1 MTIDKSLVEIFLF
14 FFQLFCRTTS
24 GARPRN
30 FDHNNTISDFMKRR
44 IFLKQSGLALSGSTL
59 LSVSGMPNI
68 IIPKAKD
75 KLGIALMGLGYYSRD
90 VLAPALQLT
99 QQSVLTG
106 IITGTPE
113 KAVEWKAKYHLADK
127 NIYNY
132 TNFDEIA
139 NNPDIDV
146 VYVVL
151 PPSMH
156 AEYTIRAAEAGKHVY
171 CEKPMAMTVEECQAM
186 IDACN
191 KNKVKLSIG
200 YRMHHEP
207 NTRDLMQMAKSKPY
221 GKITHVH
228 AEAGYRENRTTHWKQ
243 QKKMGGGCMLDM
255 GVYPLNAL
263 RYATGMEPIAVTA
276 KASTTRPEIYHE
288 VAETMHFDLEFPG
301 GLMTKGITS
310 FGQSMGLL
318 QVDAEKGWIKMQ
330 PMQAYNGVKGVTSDG
345 KALNKTINNQQARQ
359 MDDDS
364 MAILQKKAMMV
375 PGEEG
380 LKDIRVVEAILKSA
394 EEGKRVTIE

>member
-1 MTIDKSLVEIFLF
+1 
-14 FFQLFCRTTS
+14 
-24 GARPRN
+24 
-30 FDHNNTISDFMKRR
+30 MKRR
-44 IFLKQSGLALSGSTL
+44 NFIKHTGLAISGSTL
-59 LSVSGMPNI
+59 LPSSILPNI

-90 VLAPALQLT
+90 ILAPALQLT
-99 QQSVLTG
+99 QHCMLTG

-113 KAVEWKAKYHLADK
+113 KAVEWKAKYNLADK
-127 NIYNY
+127 NIYSY
-132 TNFDEIA
+132 SNFEEVA

-146 VYVVL
+146 IYVVL

-156 AEYTIRAAEAGKHVY
+156 AEYTIRAAKSGKHVY
-171 CEKPMAMTVEECQAM
+171 CEKPMAVTAEECQAM

-191 KNKVKLSIG
+191 KNKVKLTIG

-207 NTRDLMQMAKSKPY
+207 NTQDLMQMAKSRPY

-228 AEAGYRENRTTHWKQ
+228 AEAGYRDNRTTHWKQ

-263 RYATGMEPIAVTA
+263 RYSTGMEPIAVTA

-301 GLMTKGITS
+301 GLMTRGITS
-310 FGQSMGLL
+310 FGQSMGSL

-330 PMQAYNGVKGVTSDG
+330 PFQAYNGVKGTTSDG
-345 KALNKTINNQQARQ
+345 KALNKTINNQQAKQ

-364 MAILQKKAMMV
+364 IAIINKKSLLV
-375 PGEEG
+375 TGEEG
-380 LKDIRVVEAILKSA
+380 LRDIRIVEAILRSA
-394 EEGKRVTIE
+394 EQGKRIVID